1 MSERIGTRVA
11 VAAGAAVMLL
21 AACGSG
27 GDDGSADEFC
37 DVLRAAE
44 ADEGDGEASF
54 DEIRELAATAPSELR
69 ADMDT
74 MVEAFEQI
82 EALDEDDPAGFE
94 AVAEVLFSTDFLAAA
109 ERLERFGV
117 DECGLEPTGAP

>member
-1 MSERIGTRVA
+1 MSNRIGTRAA
-11 VAAGAAVMLL
+11 VAAGAAVMLVT
-21 AACGSG
+21 ACGGSG
-27 GDDGSADEFC
+27 GDGSAEEFC

-54 DEIRELAATAPSELR
+54 DDIRELAATAPSELR

-82 EALDEDDPAGFE
+82 ESLDEDDPDGFG
-94 AVAEVLFSTDFLAAA
+94 AVAEVLFSTDFVEAA